1 MMEEMKAARRVSA
14 PIVAITTPDPAS
26 TVMSVRRWWPD
37 DPQAQWNVVDGV
49 TSLNNQSRAA
59 VTSMHTIEGQ
69 LMPAPTITGD
79 PVNAL
84 RMCAQWLPPRSILFF
99 HNAQFFVEMSPS
111 DAHKAVIQA
120 VWNQRDKWQENQ
132 RTLVLLAPA
141 ITLPVELR
149 NDVVLIDEP
158 LPTDKDMAAI
168 VARGIS
174 RANGKRATRGEMV
187 KLVGAVSGLAA
198 FNAEKVISMSI
209 GNGGSRSK
217 KPDMDKI
224 WQHKIKLIEQ
234 ARGLKVYRHG
244 AAFGQIGGNENIKRF
259 MTKIARGKKCPRLV
273 VFMDEIEKTMQAAG
287 QDTSGTTTD
296 QLKVLLT
303 KMQDNHWNGFLIY
316 GFAGTGKS
324 QLAKAFGNE
333 CACPTV
339 EADLG
344 AMKNMWVGS
353 SEANMRAFI
362 KVIEAMGGNDVVFVA
377 TCNSVVNLPPEFKRR
392 FRYGLWFCD
401 LPGAEKEAIWN
412 IYSKKLS
419 IPADYARPNDEGWT
433 GAEIELCNEN
443 ANEFGISLVEAS
455 KYMTI
460 TSQAMG
466 DQVEKMRM
474 SADGKYIDAQ
484 HSGIF
489 HYKQPTKHEA
499 LTAPTQGKSLMDK
512 LTGK

>member
-1 MMEEMKAARRVSA
+1 MIEELKAARRVSA

-26 TVMSVRRWWPD
+26 TVMAIRKWWPD
-37 DPQAQWNVVDGV
+37 DPQAAWNVVDGV
-49 TSLNNQSRAA
+49 TSLNTQSRAA

-69 LMPAPTITGD
+69 LMPAATITGD

-84 RMCAQWLPPRSILFF
+84 RLSAQWLPPRSMLFF

-120 VWNQRDKWQENQ
+120 VWNQRDKWQDNQ
-132 RTLVLLAPA
+132 RTLILLAPS

-158 LPTDKDMAAI
+158 LPTDVDMAAI

-174 RANGKRATRGEMV
+174 RAGGKRATRGEMK

-198 FNAEKVISMSI
+198 FNAEKVISMAIST
-209 GNGGSRSK
+209 GRSK

-244 AAFGQIGGNENIKRF
+244 AAFNQIGGNENIKRF
-259 MTKIARGKKCPRLV
+259 MTKIARGTRCPRLV

-353 SEANMRAFI
+353 SEANMRSFI
-362 KVIEAMGGNDVVFVA
+362 KVIEAMGGQDVCFVA

-401 LPGAEKEAIWN
+401 LPSASERNAIWN
-412 IYSKKLS
+412 IYSKKLE
-419 IPADYARPNDEGWT
+419 IPSDAPRPNDEGWT

-443 ANEFGISLVEAS
+443 AHEFSISLIEAS

-474 SADGKYIDAQ
+474 SADGKYIDAN
-484 HSGIF
+484 HIGIYR
-489 HYKQPTKHEA
+489 HKQSTKEA
-499 LTAPTQGKSLMDK
+499 LPAPAQSKSLMDK
-512 LTGK
+512 IAGR